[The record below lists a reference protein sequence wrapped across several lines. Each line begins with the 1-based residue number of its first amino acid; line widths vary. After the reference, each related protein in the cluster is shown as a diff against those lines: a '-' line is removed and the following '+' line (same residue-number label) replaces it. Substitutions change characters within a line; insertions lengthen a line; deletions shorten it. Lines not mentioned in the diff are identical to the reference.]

1 MYANFLTYNLLKS
14 IIKIIDNMQNSQIKL
29 LITMKFKFKI
39 HNRIKLIYQHKI
51 SLLNVKVTTVP
62 APSSEVTVIS
72 MP

>member
-1 MYANFLTYNLLKS
+1 
-14 IIKIIDNMQNSQIKL
+14 MQNSQIKL

-39 HNRIKLIYQHKI
+39 NNRIKLIYQHKI

-62 APSSEVTVIS
+62 VSSSEVTVIS